1 MERKRRRRRRYEVS
15 SFPFRRICRTIDWA
29 RPSTGRK
36 NVPSP
41 NWFFFQVARH
51 FQMVFVLGSLSFSRV
66 GESSRFLFTTFL
78 VGRWQ
83 SSVIESGVLS
93 FPPPAFF
100 LPPSLARQIKMT
112 DGLSPFGYPLPPPPK
127 SYRTDNHQ
135 NWNFFLKKLFS

>member
-1 MERKRRRRRRYEVS
+1 MCRAILFS
-15 SFPFRRICRTIDWA
+15 SGT
-29 RPSTGRK
+29 
-36 NVPSP
+36 
-41 NWFFFQVARH
+41 
-51 FQMVFVLGSLSFSRV
+51 SFSNGVCFGDGCHFRV
-66 GESSRFLFTTFL
+66 SANRVVGFCQVSAADSGSRHFL

-93 FPPPAFF
+93 FPPSAFF

-135 NWNFFLKKLFS
+135 N